1 MKKFLIRL
9 LIIVVV
15 IASIVFFVSDW
26 KEALYVDESL
36 LTSKEYTTKYYYNQ
50 LDEEQKLIYIKIDTR
65 IKELTRDIHLGFVKN
80 VEAKKDVERV
90 LTAIY
95 NDRPEYYYLPQDYNV
110 KSLKFGPIEYTILK
124 LNYTVKDERDR
135 EVKDLKLKQAVDA
148 IVYDNVS
155 ENMTDIEKAI
165 KLHDAL
171 VARVE
176 YYNFENIDTIPAVKH
191 TAYEALINSSGVCDG
206 ITKAYML
213 LLEKVGIET
222 IMVTGVMGDVAHAWN
237 IVKLDDEYYHIDAT
251 SDSVELGGKYHTIHR
266 YFNLNDAEI
275 QRTHKI
281 DEDFDIIPCEGTKYE
296 YYRYKDYYI
305 DYTEDFKRKLIKVIN
320 AQFSSPIVELKLSEL
335 YSAQSLLEEMYF
347 LDYNKWETEDKDIV
361 KYHKIE
367 EVYVFENN
375 NKTKL
380 Y

>member
-1 MKKFLIRL
+1 MKKFLIKV
-9 LIIVVV
+9 LIIAV
-15 IASIVFFVSDW
+15 IVAAIVFFVSDLRT
-26 KEALYVDESL
+26 ALNVDESL
-36 LTSKEYTTKYYYNQ
+36 LTSEEYTTNYYFNQ
-50 LDEEQKLIYIKIDTR
+50 LNENQKLMYIRIDTR

-80 VEAKKDVERV
+80 TEAKKDVERV

-95 NDRPEYYYLPQDYNV
+95 NDVPEYYYLPQDYNV
-110 KSLKFGPIEYTILK
+110 KTLKFGPIEYTILK
-124 LNYTVKDERDR
+124 LDYTVKDKR
-135 EVKDLKLKQAVDA
+135 EKESKDLKLKQTVDT

-155 ENMTDIEKAI
+155 DNMTDVEKAI
-165 KLHDAL
+165 RLHDAL

-176 YYNFENIDTIPAVKH
+176 YYNFENIDTIPAAKH
-191 TAYEALINSSGVCDG
+191 TSYETLINASGVCDG

-251 SDSVELGGKYHTIHR
+251 SDSAELGGKHHTIHR
-266 YFNLNDAEI
+266 YFNLNDTEI
-275 QRTHKI
+275 KRTHKI
-281 DEDFDIIPCEGTKYE
+281 DEDFNIISCEGTKYE

-305 DYTEDFKRKLIKVIN
+305 DYAEDFRRKLIKVIN
-320 AQFSSPIVELKLSEL
+320 DQYNSPIVEFKLSEL

-347 LDYNKWETEDKDIV
+347 LDYNNWETEDKDIV

-367 EVYVFENN
+367 EVYVFENS
-375 NKTKL
+375 NKKKL